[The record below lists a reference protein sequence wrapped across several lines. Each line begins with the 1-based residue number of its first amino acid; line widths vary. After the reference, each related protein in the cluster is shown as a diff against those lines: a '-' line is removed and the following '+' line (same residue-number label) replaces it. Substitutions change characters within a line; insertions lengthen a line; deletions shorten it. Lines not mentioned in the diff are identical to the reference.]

1 MFSTILTIGQMVFA
15 IGGTANNYPLML
27 TGRFIF
33 GLGGECM
40 SVSQSA
46 IVANWFKGNELSFAF
61 GLNLSVSRAGSVLNG
76 VVTPRLV
83 ADHDGLIG
91 FALWVGFGF
100 CCFSTLNAFA
110 LAIVDYWADK
120 KDNTL
125 AVKLSE
131 EDKFKW
137 KDLTTFGLPYWLIT
151 VSCCM
156 FYMSTSVYFML
167 AEGLCEKKFGFTA
180 VNAGSLA
187 VVPYFMSMGLSPILG
202 FTIDKVGRRA
212 MFIMISSII
221 SVVACVYTAFM
232 KTLPPDSPNPDYFV
246 LIPLIGLGFAYSIY
260 ASALWG
266 SIPYVV

>member
-1 MFSTILTIGQMVFA
+1 
-15 IGGTANNYPLML
+15 
-27 TGRFIF
+27 
-33 GLGGECM
+33 
-40 SVSQSA
+40 
-46 IVANWFKGNELSFAF
+46 
-61 GLNLSVSRAGSVLNG
+61 
-76 VVTPRLV
+76 
-83 ADHDGLIG
+83 LIG

>member
-1 MFSTILTIGQMVFA
+1 
-15 IGGTANNYPLML
+15 ML
-27 TGRFIF
+27 AGRFIF

-61 GLNLSVSRAGSVLNG
+61 GFNLSLSRAGSVLNG

-83 ADHDGLIG
+83 EDHDGYIG
-91 FALWVGFGF
+91 FALWVGFGL
-100 CCFSTLNAFA
+100 CCFSLLNAFG
-110 LAIVDYWADK
+110 LAITDYWADK
-120 KDNTL
+120 KDGNDAVTL
-125 AVKLSE
+125 CE

-137 KDLTTFGLPYWLIT
+137 SDLTKFSLPYWLIT

-156 FYMSTSVYFML
+156 FYMSTSVYFMY
-167 AEGLCEKKFGFTA
+167 AQALCVNKFGFDA
-180 VNAGSLA
+180 VMAAQLA

-202 FTIDKVGRRA
+202 FIIDKVGRRA
-212 MFIMISSII
+212 LFIGISSLI
-221 SVVACVYTAFM
+221 SFVACLATAFM
-232 KTLPPDSPNPDYFV
+232 KTSPPGSDDYSILV
-246 LIPLIGLGFAYSIY
+246 PLIGLGFAYSIY